1 MNLSQALFIF
11 LINFCFCQVLLLS
24 SQYSFQFSHPFFL
37 FIFFIHHRCCYLLCR
52 SSRFVIR
59 MSRDSYTHLK
69 RHLQERHLTVL
80 INMIQEHLF
89 IEGLCSFATRVIG
102 GHHALTFLSF
112 FCLDHVYVSEVGKRH
127 FRLSH
132 YFVFQLHRLFEDT
145 VCICLRLLPV
155 GIIHFYLPRDL
166 THPVDV

>member
-1 MNLSQALFIF
+1 MYYFWVQSTPFSFPTLSSF
-11 LINFCFCQVLLLS
+11 LIFC
-24 SQYSFQFSHPFFL
+24 
-37 FIFFIHHRCCYLLCR
+37 IHHHCCYLLCR

-89 IEGLCSFATRVIG
+89 IEGRCFFATRVIG
-102 GHHALTFLSF
+102 GHLALTFFSFF
-112 FCLDHVYVSEVGKRH
+112 FCLDLVYVSDVGKCH

-132 YFVFQLHRLFEDT
+132 YFIFQLHILFEDT
-145 VCICLRLLPV
+145 VCIYRRLANWHHTFLFAKGSNPSCLYVKP
-155 GIIHFYLPRDL
+155 IEL
-166 THPVDV
+166 TVHL